1 MTTINSILQFDESK
15 PLSEQSTD
23 FQEWYAVVSEFPDPT
38 LQYDVMVGTASA
50 TVGIE
55 VLLQALNP
63 RQDEKPI

>member
-1 MTTINSILQFDESK
+1 MTTINGILQFDESK

-23 FQEWYAVVSEFPDPT
+23 FQEWYAVVSEFPDTT

-55 VLLQALNP
+55 ILLQALNP
-63 RQDEKPI
+63 RKDEKPI